1 MIFSGTVNKNS
12 LSIPL
17 KIKTESKIVENQAL
31 LDSGAG
37 GEFIDQNYAKTLN
50 LSLENLDKLILAI
63 NVDGTLNKKGTIK
76 HYINLDLEI
85 FGQPQTVKLSV
96 TRLGKQKILLG
107 FPWLQKNNPIVN
119 WQTGTFQWQSVHIP
133 RKFDFRKK
141 VETSQAKPFPKTSV
155 IEEEAQDE
163 WMTRTVNAL
172 GTDYRDSI
180 ICPLI
185 EIKEQIMDE
194 GAWINPETNS
204 VWICSKATLATDL
217 AIAENLK
224 KDDLTDE
231 QIVPPEYHEFLDIFN
246 EKRAST
252 FPDKRPWDHKIDMKP
267 GFEPKSFKNYNL
279 TPAEQ
284 IELDNFLKE
293 NLEKGYIRKSESPM
307 ASPFFFVKKKDGKLR
322 PCQDYQFL
330 NEWTIKNAYPLP
342 LISEIM
348 DKLKGAKYFT
358 KLDVRWG
365 YNNIRIREGDEWKA
379 AFKTNRGLFEPTV
392 MFFGMCNSP
401 ATFQSM
407 MDSIFIEEIEEG
419 VTIVYMDDILI
430 YATTP
435 ELLEK
440 YTKRVL
446 HKLRDHDLFLKAKK
460 CEFNKT
466 KMEYLGLVVEE
477 GKISTDPVKVK
488 GFAEWPTLTSV
499 KDVRS
504 FLGFGN
510 FYRKFIP
517 GFSTLAAPLN
527 NLLKKETPFCWTEEA
542 QKSFDSLKQKLIS
555 SPVLMMPDQ
564 TRPFQIECDT
574 SKYALGAVLTQ
585 QDSNGDRHPVAYL
598 SKTFSE
604 TERNYEIYDRE
615 LLAIIRALEEWRHY
629 IQGSGHTTVIVYKCT
644 SCEK

>member
-1 MIFSGTVNKNS
+1 
-12 LSIPL
+12 
-17 KIKTESKIVENQAL
+17 
-31 LDSGAG
+31 
-37 GEFIDQNYAKTLN
+37 
-50 LSLENLDKLILAI
+50 
-63 NVDGTLNKKGTIK
+63 
-76 HYINLDLEI
+76 
-85 FGQPQTVKLSV
+85 
-96 TRLGKQKILLG
+96 
-107 FPWLQKNNPIVN
+107 
-119 WQTGTFQWQSVHIP
+119 
-133 RKFDFRKK
+133 
-141 VETSQAKPFPKTSV
+141 
-155 IEEEAQDE
+155 
-163 WMTRTVNAL
+163 MTRTVNAL
-172 GTDYRDSI
+172 GTDYRDTI

-204 VWICSKATLATDL
+204 VWICSKATLTTDL

-224 KDDLTDE
+224 KDDLTDK

-246 EKRAST
+246 EKRASR

-267 GFEPKSFKNYNL
+267 DFEPKLFKNYNL

-284 IELDNFLKE
+284 IKLHNFLKE
-293 NLEKGYIRKSESPM
+293 NLEKGYIRKSKSPM

-322 PCQDYQFL
+322 PCQDYRFL

-365 YNNIRIREGDEWKA
+365 YNNIWIREGDEWKA
-379 AFKTNRGLFEPTV
+379 AFKTNRGLFKPTI

-401 ATFQSM
+401 AMFQSM

-435 ELLEK
+435 ELLKK

-446 HKLRDHDLFLKAKK
+446 QKLQDHDLFLKAKK
-460 CEFNKT
+460 CKFNKT
-466 KMEYLGLVVEE
+466 KMEYFGLVVEE
-477 GKISTDPVKVK
+477 GKISTDPIKVK
-488 GFAEWPTLTSV
+488 GFADWPILTCV

-510 FYRKFIP
+510 FYWKFIP
-517 GFSTLAAPLN
+517 GFLTLAAPLN
-527 NLLKKETPFCWTEEA
+527 ALLKKDTIFQWSEET
-542 QKSFDSLKQKLIS
+542 QRSFDALKRKLTS

-564 TRPFQIECDT
+564 TRPF
-574 SKYALGAVLTQ
+574 
-585 QDSNGDRHPVAYL
+585 
-598 SKTFSE
+598 
-604 TERNYEIYDRE
+604 
-615 LLAIIRALEEWRHY
+615 
-629 IQGSGHTTVIVYKCT
+629 
-644 SCEK
+644 